1 MMILPP
7 GLMSDKDMQLLRDN
21 GICVVTAEDPARV
34 KFVDPIPVVSS
45 RTQVENAAIQLSRHV
60 LGGIGRCSITNGTQ
74 SRVDIL
80 RQYIDLLVAGTPLD
94 PNPPRE
100 QIEKEIF
107 NTEKAA
113 EIRKIAREEARA
125 ERQAKKEADA
135 RRLADTAP
143 GQDGVDR

>member
-45 RTQVENAAIQLSRHV
+45 RTQIEHAAIQLSRRI
-60 LGGIGRCSITNGTQ
+60 LNGECKNSAGYLDTG
-74 SRVDIL
+74 SVYSKFIN
-80 RQYIDLLVAGTPLD
+80 LVVSGSPLD
-94 PNPPRE
+94 PKPTRE
-100 QIEKEIF
+100 EIERRIF
-107 NTEKAA
+107 DETKAD

-135 RRLADTAP
+135 KRLAEA
-143 GQDGVDR
+143 QKSVACRK